1 MQKIVNVKSWITQ
14 VDKDRIEY
22 PANMSS
28 LAKDFI
34 QNLVKKNPNE
44 RMKSYRLLN
53 HPFLDR
59 EKKKE
64 GWRLVHLWCFI
75 YVKHPIY

>member
-1 MQKIVNVKSWITQ
+1 M
-14 VDKDRIEY
+14 DKDRIEY

-64 GWRLVHLWCFI
+64 G
-75 YVKHPIY
+75 